1 MACILLYHDMIF
13 KNCQCVSIMSTQEK
27 WKKLDFESY
36 TFKAQCSMDY
46 FIIELDAERW
56 YLLLC
61 DTIAVLK

>member
-1 MACILLYHDMIF
+1 
-13 KNCQCVSIMSTQEK
+13 MSTQEK